1 MLLRQLFDHET
12 WTFTYLLADEQSH
25 QAILIDPVKSRIDQY
40 LKLMQELNLEL
51 SFALDTHV
59 HADHITALGE
69 LRDRT
74 GCRSMMG
81 QQAQAPCVW
90 GRFKDGDVLQI
101 GSLELHVIY
110 TPGHTDDSY
119 SFLLKQPEHWILFS
133 GDTLLIRGCGRTDFQ
148 NGSAAEQYRSL
159 TQKLMALPDT
169 TLVYPGHDYNGMSV
183 STIGEEKR
191 FNPRL
196 QVASVEAFEELMAGL
211 NLAPP
216 KWIDVAVPANR
227 GCGKTV

>member
-1 MLLRQLFDHET
+1 MLLRQLFDHDT
-12 WTFTYLLADEQSH
+12 WTYTYLLADQRSH
-25 QAILIDPVKSRIDQY
+25 EAVLIDPVKAHVDQY
-40 LKLMQELNLEL
+40 LKLLSELGLQL
-51 SFALDTHV
+51 RYALDTHV

-74 GCRSMMG
+74 QCQSMMG
-81 QQAQAPCVW
+81 LQAQAPCAS
-90 GRFKDGDVLQI
+90 GRFKDGDQI
-101 GSLELHVIY
+101 HLGSLVLNVLY

-119 SFLLKQPEHWILFS
+119 SFLLHAGSQSLLFS

-148 NGSAAEQYRSL
+148 NGNAAAQYRSL
-159 TQKLMALPDT
+159 FDRLLTLPEE

-196 QVASVEAFEELMAGL
+196 QVGSQQEFEKLMTSL
-211 NLAPP
+211 HLAPP
-216 KWIDVAVPANR
+216 KLIDVAVPANR
-227 GCGKTV
+227 SCGKTV